1 MQATLKRTADGLSV
15 TVEGRSRGLFNDTL
29 DAATFARGLME
40 AGIIDGYRLPS
51 GLLVRDWT
59 PSPPIRAQVTKIA

>member
-40 AGIIDGYRLPS
+40 AGIVDSYVLPS
-51 GLLVRDWT
+51 GVEVSDWC
-59 PSPPIRAQVTKIA
+59 PPPPLAEPNSAIA